1 MRTVLIAVEML
12 AGSIWVGSLV
22 CLALVSSVARD
33 VLDPAPRIALFR
45 GIGRSYGIV
54 GTAALI
60 VAIGVGG
67 ALAGR
72 PSHWTGI
79 ITGTFVLAVALV
91 ALTAL
96 GMSQAR
102 RMTERRRRAVD
113 TLGDER
119 LSRSVR
125 RGAVIAGA
133 LRGAIAILTLI
144 ILVLGAHV
152 IDG

>member
-22 CLALVSSVARD
+22 CLALVSTVARD

-67 ALAGR
+67 VLAGR
-72 PSHWTGI
+72 PSHWTG
-79 ITGTFVLAVALV
+79 TVTDTLVLAVALV
-91 ALTAL
+91 ALTAF
-96 GMSQAR
+96 GMLQAH
-102 RMTERRRRAVD
+102 RMTERRRQAVD
-113 TLGDER
+113 ALGDER

-125 RGAVIAGA
+125 RGAVIAGT